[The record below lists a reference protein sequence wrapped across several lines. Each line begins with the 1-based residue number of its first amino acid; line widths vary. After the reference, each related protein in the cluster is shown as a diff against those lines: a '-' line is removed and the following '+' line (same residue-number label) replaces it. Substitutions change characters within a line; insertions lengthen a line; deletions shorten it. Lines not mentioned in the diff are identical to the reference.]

1 MPWCSEWSKQKLMTT
16 KRKRGAPPG
25 NQNAR
30 KHGFYSK
37 VLDEA
42 EQLDLEEAA
51 GIEGLDNEIAILRV
65 KLRQLLE
72 HHPDRIDLQLS
83 AASTLARLM
92 RTRYNITPEQKK
104 DLKQAITTIL
114 RDVAL
119 PLGIKFLP

>member
-1 MPWCSEWSKQKLMTT
+1 MPM

-25 NQNAR
+25 SQNAR

-51 GIEGLDNEIAILRV
+51 RIEGLDNEIAILRL
-65 KLRQLLE
+65 KLRHLLE
-72 HHPDRIDLQLS
+72 HHPERIDLQMS

-92 RTRYNITPEQKK
+92 RTRYNITAEQKK
-104 DLKQAITTIL
+104 NLREAITTVL
-114 RDVAL
+114 KDVAL